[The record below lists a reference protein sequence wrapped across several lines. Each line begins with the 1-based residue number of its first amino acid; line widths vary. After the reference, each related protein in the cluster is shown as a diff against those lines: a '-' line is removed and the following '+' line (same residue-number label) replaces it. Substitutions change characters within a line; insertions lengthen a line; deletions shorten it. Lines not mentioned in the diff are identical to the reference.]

1 MSILSSYS
9 TKCVGYLNLCNATDD
24 LLLHSFFTKH
34 FVSPVFNY
42 CFQFQTCWRASSRAS
57 SSFRLSRE
65 HSLVFSSRWSWL
77 LWMVLSRL
85 AMTVSRSL
93 FWLPASSSFLQDD
106 TKKQTTNG
114 YNNDYQHALIIMR
127 YMECACFFQHW
138 NLQLNMIL
146 RFLIIWTHQTKFKFS
161 LQDEFMEVWQM
172 YWIVWTRGF
181 QTSCRGFTEAET
193 RIKGREGK
201 GKVDVGFQKNNSYGR
216 VGTQQHS

>member
-1 MSILSSYS
+1 MCRLP
-9 TKCVGYLNLCNATDD
+9 KPLLCNATDD

-114 YNNDYQHALIIMR
+114 YNNDYQHAFDNYAVYGVCLFLPTLKSAAKYDPQILD
-127 YMECACFFQHW
+127 H
-138 NLQLNMIL
+138 LN
-146 RFLIIWTHQTKFKFS
+146 S
-161 LQDEFMEVWQM
+161 
-172 YWIVWTRGF
+172 
-181 QTSCRGFTEAET
+181 S
-193 RIKGREGK
+193 
-201 GKVDVGFQKNNSYGR
+201 N
-216 VGTQQHS
+216 